1 MKRKGFTLVELL
13 VVIAIIALLMGILMP
28 ALGMVRKMA
37 QRAVCGAN
45 LGGLHKA
52 LLSYAQSNNSDY
64 PLAGGRNSLWNA
76 TAHWDA
82 KDEINAFVEA
92 PVIIGGKAFYQ
103 HGSATI
109 GASLYQL
116 IKYVDV
122 GTKSF
127 ICKGD
132 KGAKPF
138 ALSDFTSAGG
148 IPSYNK
154 DRIKELRDAW
164 DFGCGSYTN
173 ANTRVTQAGGG
184 MLVAQYYSYAYQQP
198 YVPPNLPNDIRPVDV
213 LGTQSDPRLAVLADR
228 SPYLVLSPNINQPAY
243 QFDATPPKDSSTE
256 RWGNST
262 NHENDGQ
269 NVLFNDGSVSFNTV
283 PYCGIDGDNIYTIAP
298 TTVTAAE
305 PRQKGTLPGL
315 PRIFSNSMKLSLS
328 DDSLLVN
335 EGRDQGSVG
344 SNR

>member
-52 LLSYAQSNNSDY
+52 LLTYSQSNNGEY
-64 PLAGGRNSLWNA
+64 PLAGGRNSLWGP

-82 KDEINAFVEA
+82 ADERHAFGETSVA
-92 PVIIGGKAFYQ
+92 IPT
-103 HGSATI
+103 GSQNIVWQNGTATV

-138 ALSDFTSAGG
+138 DLSDFTGYAS
-148 IPSYNK
+148 
-154 DRIKELRDAW
+154 RIKTLSDAW
-164 DFGCGSYTN
+164 DFGGGSYTS
-173 ANTRVTQAGGG
+173 ATAVTPATGG
-184 MLVAQYYSYAYQQP
+184 MYVAQYYSYAYQDP
-198 YVPPNLPNDIRPVDV
+198 VSALGSSNIRLVDV

-228 SPYLVLSPNINQPAY
+228 SPYLVLSPDSKRSAY
-243 QFDATPPKDSSTE
+243 QFNATIPKPNAATE

-262 NHENDGQ
+262 NHDNDGQ

-298 TTVTAAE
+298 APAAGLRRE
-305 PRQKGTLPGL
+305 AGTLPGGT
-315 PRIFSNSMKLSLS
+315 RIFNNTMKLSLS
-328 DDSLLVN
+328 DDSLLIN
-335 EGRDQGSVG
+335 EGQSQGSVG
-344 SNR
+344 SNL

>member
-52 LLSYAQSNNSDY
+52 LLTYAASNNGDY
-64 PLAGGRNSLWNA
+64 PQAGGGSSFWGP

-82 KDEINAFVEA
+82 ANEINAFGETA
-92 PVIIGGKAFYQ
+92 TIIAGKTFFQ
-103 HGSATI
+103 NGTATI

-116 IKYVDV
+116 IKHVDV

-138 ALSDFTSAGG
+138 ALSDFTG
-148 IPSYNK
+148 YNP
-154 DRIKELRDAW
+154 RINELRDAW

-173 ANTRVTQAGGG
+173 PNTRVTAATFDRF
-184 MLVAQYYSYAYQQP
+184 VAPYYSYAYQTP
-198 YVPPNLPNDIRPVDV
+198 YVPRAQASIRLVDV
-213 LGTQSDPRLAVLADR
+213 LSTQSDPRLAVLADR
-228 SPYLVLSPNINQPAY
+228 SPYLVLSPDSTRPAY
-243 QFDATPPKDSSTE
+243 QFNARIPKPNAATE

-262 NHENDGQ
+262 NHDNDGQ

-283 PYCGIDGDNIYTIAP
+283 PYCGIDGDNIYTMAP
-298 TTVTAAE
+298 TAAGLRRE
-305 PRQKGTLPGL
+305 AGTLPTPTTSG
-315 PRIFSNSMKLSLS
+315 FDTGTSTMKLSS
-328 DDSLLVN
+328 GDDSLLIN
-335 EGRDQGSVG
+335 EGKSQGSIG
-344 SNR
+344 SIIGP

>member
-52 LLSYAQSNNSDY
+52 LLSYAQSNNNDY
-64 PLAGGRNSLWNA
+64 PLAGGRNSLWGP
-76 TAHWDA
+76 TLHWDA
-82 KDEINAFVEA
+82 AKEEGAGGAFGETLTV
-92 PVIIGGKAFYQ
+92 IGGKNFWQ
-103 HGSATI
+103 NGTATI

-138 ALSDFTSAGG
+138 ALSDFTGYAS
-148 IPSYNK
+148 
-154 DRIKELRDAW
+154 RIKELRDAW
-164 DFGCGSYTN
+164 DFGGGNYKSG
-173 ANTRVTQAGGG
+173 AAVTAGTGG
-184 MLVAQYYSYAYQQP
+184 MFVAQYYSYAYQQP
-198 YVPPNLPNDIRPVDV
+198 YVPSSLPNGIRPVAE

-228 SPYLVLSPNINQPAY
+228 SPYLVLSPDSARHAY
-243 QFDATPPKDSSTE
+243 QFNVPPKTNAAME

-262 NHENDGQ
+262 NHDNDGQ
-269 NVLFNDGSVSFNTV
+269 NVLFNDGSVSFNIV

-298 TTVTAAE
+298 ASATGRKEA
-305 PRQKGTLPGL
+305 GTLPPI
-315 PRIFSNSMKLSLS
+315 PRIFNGNMKLSLS
-328 DDSLLVN
+328 YDSLLIN
-335 EGRDQGSVG
+335 EGKDQGSVG
-344 SNR
+344 ATIGGG

>member
-52 LLSYAQSNNSDY
+52 LLSYAASNNSDY
-64 PLAGGRNSLWNA
+64 PLAGGRNSLWGA
-76 TAHWDA
+76 TTHWDA
-82 KDEINAFVEA
+82 KDEINAFAET
-92 PVIIGGKAFYQ
+92 PTTIGGKPFYQ
-103 HGSATI
+103 NGTATI

-122 GTKSF
+122 GTKTF

-132 KGAKPF
+132 KGTKPF
-138 ALSDFTSAGG
+138 ALSDFV
-148 IPSYNK
+148 YNA
-154 DRIKELRDAW
+154 RIKELRDAW

-173 ANTRVTQAGGG
+173 ANTKVNATTG
-184 MLVAQYYSYAYQQP
+184 MYVAQYYSYAYQQP
-198 YVPPNLPNDIRPVDV
+198 YVPTGTNIRPVAE
-213 LGTQSDPRLAVLADR
+213 LSTQSDPRLAVLADR
-228 SPYLVLSPNINQPAY
+228 SPYLVLSPDSTRPAY
-243 QFDATPPKDSSTE
+243 QFNATIPKPNVATE
-256 RWGNST
+256 KWGNST
-262 NHENDGQ
+262 NHDNDGQ

-298 TTVTAAE
+298 SPTSGLRRE
-305 PRQKGTLPGL
+305 QGSLPGGA
-315 PRIFSNSMKLSLS
+315 RIFNGNMKLSLS
-328 DDSLLVN
+328 DDSLLIN
-335 EGRDQGSVG
+335 EGKDQGSVG
-344 SNR
+344 PNK